1 MAAESHQADESSLAY
16 EQALRRARR
25 RVRELRGFYR
35 HLAVFA
41 IVMPLLVVIDLL
53 TSPHRTWF
61 QWPLLGWGSGVLVHG
76 LAVHSE
82 GRWLGKDWE
91 ERKIAEMM
99 AGERM
104 RVLSTGKQLAEAR
117 LRLLQAQIEPHFLF
131 NTLANVLSLID
142 TAPARASLMLEHF
155 IGYLRSS
162 LVASRNANGT
172 VAQELRLLSD
182 YLELLTIRMGERL
195 HHVID
200 VEPGVETLPMA
211 PMLLQPVVEN
221 AIRHGL
227 EPRVDGGRIM
237 IRLWREAGNDGPRLR
252 IRIADDGAGFEPT
265 ASSGVGLGNLR
276 ERLEVL
282 YDGRA
287 RLAIRSADPGT
298 IVDFDLPIDEPAA
311 RPRPRGERE

>member
-1 MAAESHQADESSLAY
+1 MAADFRPPEQTSPAYDE
-16 EQALRRARR
+16 ALRRARR

-35 HLAVFA
+35 HLSVFA
-41 IVMPLLVVIDLL
+41 IVMPLLAALDLL
-53 TSPHRTWF
+53 TSPDRTWF
-61 QWPLLGWGSGVLVHG
+61 QWPLLGWGSGVLAHG
-76 LAVHSE
+76 LAIRSD
-82 GRWLGKDWE
+82 GRWLGRAWE

-99 AGERM
+99 ASEQM
-104 RVLSTGKQLAEAR
+104 RVLSTGKQLAEAK

-195 HHVID
+195 RFTID
-200 VEPGVETLPMA
+200 AERGVEVLPMA

-227 EPRVDGGRIM
+227 EPQVDGGSVT
-237 IRLWREAGNDGPRLR
+237 IRLWRESTGGGPRLR

-276 ERLEVL
+276 ERLDVL

-287 RLAIRSADPGT
+287 RLDIRSAQPGT
-298 IVDFDLPIDEPAA
+298 IVDFDLPIDESSAPTT
-311 RPRPRGERE
+311 RP